1 MLNNNIRTYTRR
13 FTISYI
19 WCERINSGPSAV
31 CESQEG
37 KKTEQANQLEI
48 SNPVRRSS
56 QHFKAVV
63 SDKYCAREDI
73 GKFVRSQQRVKR
85 LLVGSRRNSIKIHMH
100 ELQSRF
106 TALNRSSYTFIGC
119 SIR

>member
-1 MLNNNIRTYTRR
+1 MLNNNIRTYT
-13 FTISYI
+13 TISYI